1 MKFLTGESV
10 SLVPWSVNWC
20 FLTTILLANQVTV
33 NNCNPN
39 PSPILTP
46 YIPPN
51 LNLKVMSKV
60 VLKSAKFST
69 IWLFPSGK
77 RLFLAARLTTSSLQ
91 ICREYVPEVKMVA
104 LTSTGDQEAKPHV
117 CKLSLPDWD
126 LFPCSRHGWRK
137 KTKPESLKTHN
148 PGKWVERMQNLPKEA
163 SVSEGVLGGGESSIQ
178 ELWELSL
185 WHWIEDT
192 SWTLRQKKQIQT
204 LWLQE
209 KVGMSQYGQPGTSSE
224 GGKTCGGP
232 QGTRVWGEDCQST
245 GCSVQFNFR

>member
-163 SVSEGVLGGGESSIQ
+163 SVSEGVLGGGGVLHSGALGTESVTLDWRHQLDFETKKANSDTVTSGEGRHEPVWTTWHEFRGGKDVWWTPGDEGLGRGLSKYRMLSSI
-178 ELWELSL
+178 
-185 WHWIEDT
+185 
-192 SWTLRQKKQIQT
+192 
-204 LWLQE
+204 
-209 KVGMSQYGQPGTSSE
+209 
-224 GGKTCGGP
+224 
-232 QGTRVWGEDCQST
+232 
-245 GCSVQFNFR
+245 